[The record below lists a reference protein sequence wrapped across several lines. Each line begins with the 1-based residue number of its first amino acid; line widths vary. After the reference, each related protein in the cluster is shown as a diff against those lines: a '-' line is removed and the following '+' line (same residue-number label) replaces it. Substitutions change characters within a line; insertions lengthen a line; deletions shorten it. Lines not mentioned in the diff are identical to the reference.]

1 MRFLHSRAV
10 PFVSFL
16 LAALA
21 VAAASLWLIV
31 PVWLPQKAPA
41 PYVFAAQST
50 TAPAALLDI
59 NTADA
64 TALTALPGVGQAK
77 AEAIVRYRAE
87 HGFFAALQDVAAVSG
102 ISQRMV
108 ESWAGL
114 ACVQPPVKE
123 QEEHSL
129 G

>member
-10 PFVSFL
+10 PFVSLL

-31 PVWLPQKAPA
+31 PVWLTQKSPA

-50 TAPAALLDI
+50 PAPAALLDI

-64 TALTALPGVGQAK
+64 AALTALPGVGQAK

>member
-10 PFVSFL
+10 PFVSLL

-31 PVWLPQKAPA
+31 PVWLPQKSPA

-50 TAPAALLDI
+50 PAPAALLDI
-59 NTADA
+59 NSADA
-64 TALTALPGVGQAK
+64 AALTALPGVGQAK

>member
-1 MRFLHSRAV
+1 MRFLRSRAV

-41 PYVFAAQST
+41 PYVFAAQGT
-50 TAPAALLDI
+50 PAPALLDI

-64 TALTALPGVGQAK
+64 AVLTALPGIGQAK
-77 AEAIVRYRAE
+77 AEAIVRYRGE
-87 HGFFAALQDVAAVSG
+87 HGYFAALQDVAAVSG

>member
-1 MRFLHSRAV
+1 MRFLRSRAV

-31 PVWLPQKAPA
+31 PVWLPQKVPA

-50 TAPAALLDI
+50 PAPAALLDI

-64 TALTALPGVGQAK
+64 AALTALPGVGQAK
-77 AEAIVRYRAE
+77 AEAIVRYRDE
-87 HGFFAALQDVAAVSG
+87 HGYFAALQDVAAVSG

-114 ACVQPPVKE
+114 ACVQPPVNE

>member
-31 PVWLPQKAPA
+31 PVWLPQKAPV

-64 TALTALPGVGQAK
+64 AALTALPGIGQAK
-77 AEAIVRYRAE
+77 AEAIVRYRDE
-87 HGFFAALQDVAAVSG
+87 HGYFAALQDVAAVSG

-114 ACVQPPVKE
+114 ACVQPPVNE

>member
-1 MRFLHSRAV
+1 MRFLRSRAV

-31 PVWLPQKAPA
+31 PVWLPQKSPA

-50 TAPAALLDI
+50 PAPAALLDI

-64 TALTALPGVGQAK
+64 AALTALPGVGQAK
-77 AEAIVRYRAE
+77 AEAIVRYRDE
-87 HGFFAALQDVAAVSG
+87 HGYFAALQDVAAVSG

-114 ACVQPPVKE
+114 ACVQPPVNE

>member
-10 PFVSFL
+10 PFVSLL

-31 PVWLPQKAPA
+31 PVWLPQKSPA
-41 PYVFAAQST
+41 PYVFATQST
-50 TAPAALLDI
+50 PAPAALLDI

-64 TALTALPGVGQAK
+64 AALTALPGVGQAK

>member
-1 MRFLHSRAV
+1 MRFLRSRAV

-50 TAPAALLDI
+50 HAPALLDI

-64 TALTALPGVGQAK
+64 AALTSLPGVGQAK
-77 AEAIVRYRAE
+77 AEAIVRYRGE
-87 HGFFAALQDVAAVSG
+87 HGYFAALQDVAAVSG

-114 ACVQPPVKE
+114 ACVQPPVNE

>member
-10 PFVSFL
+10 PFVSLL

-21 VAAASLWLIV
+21 IAAASLWLIV
-31 PVWLPQKAPA
+31 PIWLPQKAPA
-41 PYVFAAQST
+41 PYVFSAQS
-50 TAPAALLDI
+50 APAAAPLLDI

-64 TALTALPGVGQAK
+64 AALTALPGVGQAK
-77 AEAIVRYRAE
+77 AEAIVSYRAA
-87 HGFFAALQDVAAVSG
+87 HGPFAALQDVAAVSG

-114 ACVQPPVKE
+114 ACVQPPIKE
-123 QEEHSL
+123 QEEPSL

>member
-10 PFVSFL
+10 PFVSLL

-21 VAAASLWLIV
+21 VAASSLWLIV
-31 PVWLPQKAPA
+31 PIWLPQKAPA
-41 PYVFAAQST
+41 PYVFSAQS
-50 TAPAALLDI
+50 APAAAPLLDI

-64 TALTALPGVGQAK
+64 AALTALPGVGQAK
-77 AEAIVRYRAE
+77 AEAIVSYRAA
-87 HGFFAALQDVAAVSG
+87 HGTFATLEDVAAVSG

>member
-1 MRFLHSRAV
+1 MRFLRSRAV

-21 VAAASLWLIV
+21 VAAASLGLIV

-50 TAPAALLDI
+50 PAPALLDI

-64 TALTALPGVGQAK
+64 AALTALPGVGQAK
-77 AEAIVRYRAE
+77 AEAIVRYRGE
-87 HGFFAALQDVAAVSG
+87 HGYFAALQDVAAVSG

-114 ACVQPPVKE
+114 ACVQPPVNE

>member
-1 MRFLHSRAV
+1 MRFLHGKAV
-10 PFVSFL
+10 PWAAFL

-21 VAAASLWLIV
+21 IAAASLWLIV
-31 PVWLPQKAPA
+31 PIWLPQKAPA
-41 PYVFAAQST
+41 PYVFSAQS
-50 TAPAALLDI
+50 APA
-59 NTADA
+59 
-64 TALTALPGVGQAK
+64 ALTALPGVGQAK

>member
-1 MRFLHSRAV
+1 MRFLRSRAV

-50 TAPAALLDI
+50 SAPALLDI

-64 TALTALPGVGQAK
+64 AALTALPGIGQAK
-77 AEAIVRYRAE
+77 AEAIVRYRGE
-87 HGFFAALQDVAAVSG
+87 HGYFAALQDVAAVSG

-114 ACVQPPVKE
+114 ACVQPPVNE

>member
-10 PFVSFL
+10 PFVSLL

-31 PVWLPQKAPA
+31 PVWLPQKSPA

-50 TAPAALLDI
+50 PAPAALLDI

-64 TALTALPGVGQAK
+64 AALTALPGVGQAK
-77 AEAIVRYRAE
+77 AEALVRYRAE
-87 HGFFAALQDVAAVSG
+87 PGFFCRLTGRCRRKRHFPAYGRKLGGSCLCAAARKGTGGA
-102 ISQRMV
+102 
-108 ESWAGL
+108 
-114 ACVQPPVKE
+114 
-123 QEEHSL
+123 
-129 G
+129 

>member
-1 MRFLHSRAV
+1 MRFLRSRAV

-50 TAPAALLDI
+50 PAPALLDI

-64 TALTALPGVGQAK
+64 AALTALPGVGQAK
-77 AEAIVRYRAE
+77 AEAIVRYRDE
-87 HGFFAALQDVAAVSG
+87 YGFFAALQDVAAVSG

-114 ACVQPPVKE
+114 ACVQPPVNE

>member
-10 PFVSFL
+10 PFVSLL

-31 PVWLPQKAPA
+31 PVWLPQKSPA
-41 PYVFAAQST
+41 SYVFAAQST
-50 TAPAALLDI
+50 PAPAALLDI

-64 TALTALPGVGQAK
+64 AALTALPGVGQAK

>member
-50 TAPAALLDI
+50 PAPALLDI

-64 TALTALPGVGQAK
+64 AALTALPGVGLAK

-114 ACVQPPVKE
+114 ACVQPPVNE

>member
-1 MRFLHSRAV
+1 MRFLHSKAV
-10 PFVSFL
+10 PWAAFL

-50 TAPAALLDI
+50 PAPALLDI

-64 TALTALPGVGQAK
+64 AALTALPGVGQAK

-87 HGFFAALQDVAAVSG
+87 HGYFAALQDVAAVSG

-114 ACVQPPVKE
+114 ACVQPPVNE

>member
-21 VAAASLWLIV
+21 VAVASLWLIV
-31 PVWLPQKAPA
+31 PIWLPQKAPA
-41 PYVFAAQST
+41 PYVFSAQS
-50 TAPAALLDI
+50 APAAAPLLDI

-64 TALTALPGVGQAK
+64 DALTALPGVGQAK
-77 AEAIVRYRAE
+77 AEAIVSYRAA
-87 HGFFAALQDVAAVSG
+87 HGPFAALQDVAAVSG

>member
-10 PFVSFL
+10 PFVSLL

-31 PVWLPQKAPA
+31 PVWLPQKFPA

-50 TAPAALLDI
+50 PAPAALLDI

-64 TALTALPGVGQAK
+64 AALTALPGIGQAK

>member
-10 PFVSFL
+10 PFVSLL

-31 PVWLPQKAPA
+31 PVWLPQKSPA

-50 TAPAALLDI
+50 PAPALLVI

-64 TALTALPGVGQAK
+64 AALTALPGVGQAK
-77 AEAIVRYRAE
+77 AEAIVRYRDE

>member
-1 MRFLHSRAV
+1 MRFLRSRAV

-31 PVWLPQKAPA
+31 PVWLPQKVPA

-50 TAPAALLDI
+50 PAPALLDI

-64 TALTALPGVGQAK
+64 AALTALPGVGQAK
-77 AEAIVRYRAE
+77 AEAIVRYRDE
-87 HGFFAALQDVAAVSG
+87 HGYFAALQDVAAVSG

-114 ACVQPPVKE
+114 ACVQPPVNE

>member
-41 PYVFAAQST
+41 PYVFAAQS
-50 TAPAALLDI
+50 APAPALLDI

-64 TALTALPGVGQAK
+64 AALTALPGVGQAK
-77 AEAIVRYRAE
+77 AEAIVRYRDE
-87 HGFFAALQDVAAVSG
+87 HGYFAALQDVAAVSG

-114 ACVQPPVKE
+114 ACVQPPVNE

>member
-50 TAPAALLDI
+50 SAPALLDI

-64 TALTALPGVGQAK
+64 AALTALPGVGQAK
-77 AEAIVRYRAE
+77 AEAIVSYRAA
-87 HGFFAALQDVAAVSG
+87 HGTFAALEDVAAVSG

>member
-10 PFVSFL
+10 PFVSLL

-21 VAAASLWLIV
+21 IAAASLWLIV
-31 PVWLPQKAPA
+31 PIWLPQKAPA
-41 PYVFAAQST
+41 PYVFSAQS
-50 TAPAALLDI
+50 APAAAPLLDI

-64 TALTALPGVGQAK
+64 AALTALPGVGQAK
-77 AEAIVRYRAE
+77 AEAIVSYRAA
-87 HGFFAALQDVAAVSG
+87 HGPFATLEDVAAVSG

>member
-10 PFVSFL
+10 PFVSLL

-21 VAAASLWLIV
+21 VAVASLWLIV
-31 PVWLPQKAPA
+31 PIWLPQKAPA

-50 TAPAALLDI
+50 PAPAALLDI

-64 TALTALPGVGQAK
+64 AALIALPGVGQAK

>member
-10 PFVSFL
+10 PFVSLL

-50 TAPAALLDI
+50 PAPALLDI

-64 TALTALPGVGQAK
+64 AALTALPGVGQAK

-87 HGFFAALQDVAAVSG
+87 HGYFAALQDVAAVSG

>member
-1 MRFLHSRAV
+1 MRFLRSRAV

-16 LAALA
+16 LAALV

-50 TAPAALLDI
+50 PAPALLDI

-64 TALTALPGVGQAK
+64 AALTALPGVGQAK
-77 AEAIVRYRAE
+77 AEAIVRYRGK
-87 HGFFAALQDVAAVSG
+87 HGYFAALQDVAAVSG

-108 ESWAGL
+108 ESWVGL
-114 ACVQPPVKE
+114 ACVQPPVNE

>member
-1 MRFLHSRAV
+1 MRFLHGKAV
-10 PFVSFL
+10 PWAAFL

-21 VAAASLWLIV
+21 VAVASLWLIV
-31 PVWLPQKAPA
+31 PIWLPQKAPA
-41 PYVFAAQST
+41 PYVFSAQS
-50 TAPAALLDI
+50 APAAAPLLDI

-64 TALTALPGVGQAK
+64 AALTTLPGVGQAK
-77 AEAIVRYRAE
+77 AEAIVRYRDE

>member
-1 MRFLHSRAV
+1 MRFLRSRAV

-41 PYVFAAQST
+41 PYVFSAQS
-50 TAPAALLDI
+50 APAPALLDI

-64 TALTALPGVGQAK
+64 AALTALPGVGQAK

-87 HGFFAALQDVAAVSG
+87 HGYFAALQDVAAVSG

-108 ESWAGL
+108 ESWVGL
-114 ACVQPPVKE
+114 ACVQPPVNE

>member
-1 MRFLHSRAV
+1 MRFLRSRAV

-41 PYVFAAQST
+41 LYVFAAQST
-50 TAPAALLDI
+50 PAPALLDI

-64 TALTALPGVGQAK
+64 AALTALPGIGQAK
-77 AEAIVRYRAE
+77 AEAIVRYRNE
-87 HGFFAALQDVAAVSG
+87 HGYFAALQDVAAVSG

-114 ACVQPPVKE
+114 ACVQPPVNE

>member
-1 MRFLHSRAV
+1 MGGLFAGGTGHCGRLALADRAD
-10 PFVSFL
+10 
-16 LAALA
+16 LAAA
-21 VAAASLWLIV
+21 KS
-31 PVWLPQKAPA
+31 PA
-41 PYVFAAQST
+41 PYVFSAQS
-50 TAPAALLDI
+50 APAAAPLLDI

-64 TALTALPGVGQAK
+64 AALTALPGVGQAK
-77 AEAIVRYRAE
+77 AEAIVRYRDE

-123 QEEHSL
+123 QEEHNL